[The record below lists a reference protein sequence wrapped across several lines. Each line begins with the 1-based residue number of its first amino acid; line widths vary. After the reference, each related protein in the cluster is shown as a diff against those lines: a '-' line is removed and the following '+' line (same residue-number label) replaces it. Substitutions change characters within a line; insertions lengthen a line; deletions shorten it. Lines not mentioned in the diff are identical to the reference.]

1 MSALNNVWDS
11 SGTPPQVSA
20 PKLRPPGRKTQ
31 RIWLTFKIKHPVQTP
46 WCLLDHPQYRDKR
59 LQTCLFLHIW
69 TWDWWRRTLTLWAWS
84 GVNPEKQKGC
94 SRIRL
99 KLICNLQV
107 SAYFCQSWWWSVNN
121 NLIRIKTSWLKYR
134 CVFVDLT
141 STHRLHPASSAFPPP
156 ALPRI

>member
-31 RIWLTFKIKHPVQTP
+31 RIWLTFKIKHPADPMMPPRPPSVQRQETANMFISAHLNLGLMETDSDSLSLVGSEP
-46 WCLLDHPQYRDKR
+46 RK
-59 LQTCLFLHIW
+59 T
-69 TWDWWRRTLTLWAWS
+69 
-84 GVNPEKQKGC
+84 KGC